1 MIRRTLFTRR
11 YPRGAGHR
19 GQSLVEFAII
29 LPSFLLMMVG
39 TIDFGFAFY
48 SHMTLEYAS
57 REGARVGSAL
67 ASGNS
72 TSAPCGDVDGHII
85 AATQRV
91 LESAGIAVR
100 LDPSDPT
107 KSGVLWIRIYKATT
121 NPDGSGWATAGN
133 YNEWTYSAGGGPPV
147 DGTKL
152 DFVQGT
158 VGWSA
163 CPLGN
168 RKNGATPDALG
179 VAISYRHAWI
189 IPTGPLSGGT
199 INLLDKTVMVL
210 NPTYP

>member
-1 MIRRTLFTRR
+1 
-11 YPRGAGHR
+11 
-19 GQSLVEFAII
+19 LVEFAII
-29 LPSFLLMMVG
+29 LPSFLLVMVG

-48 SHMTLEYAS
+48 ANMTLEYAS

-85 AATQRV
+85 AAAQRV

-100 LDPSDPT
+100 LDPSDPA
-107 KSGVLWIRIYKATT
+107 KSGVLWVRIYKADT
-121 NPDGSGWATAGN
+121 SGNGWTSN
-133 YNEWTYSAGGGPPV
+133 YNEWTYSAGNGPVV

-158 VGWSA
+158 VGWNA

-168 RKNGATPDALG
+168 RKNGATPDSLG
-179 VAISYRHAWI
+179 VAISYRHALV
-189 IPTGPLSGGT
+189 IPTGPFLGGS